1 MQKPSWCFAV
11 NTMYSCPAARAKSMK
26 VFGSNFDGLNR
37 LGNSR
42 YSASLMP
49 PGVGV
54 IMGQE
59 ASTLASEYGPQW
71 MNMPNLASRY
81 QRVRSLAKLETNPRL
96 RINGSADPGS
106 ASLMKSR
113 REGEQ
118 AFTRVKCY
126 HDTCSHK
133 NGRDLYAGRA
143 MSGDPTHHAICARD
157 NVANRFHSHWAVCID
172 SQALQHN
179 FTIIISHRCEQAT
192 RAYNGRVLRYKM
204 RILIPVCYR
213 ARVT

>member
-1 MQKPSWCFAV
+1 MQKPSWCLVV
-11 NTMYSCPAARAKSMK
+11 NTKYSCPAARAKSIK
-26 VFGSNFDGLNR
+26 AFGSNFDGLNR

-49 PGVGV
+49 AGVGV

-118 AFTRVKCY
+118 AFTRVEMLSRHLLAQKRPG
-126 HDTCSHK
+126 S
-133 NGRDLYAGRA
+133 
-143 MSGDPTHHAICARD
+143 
-157 NVANRFHSHWAVCID
+157 VCG
-172 SQALQHN
+172 
-179 FTIIISHRCEQAT
+179 TGYER
-192 RAYNGRVLRYKM
+192 
-204 RILIPVCYR
+204 
-213 ARVT
+213 

>member
-1 MQKPSWCFAV
+1 MQKPSWCFVV

-81 QRVRSLAKLETNPRL
+81 QRVRSLAKPEPERNPRL
-96 RINGSADPGS
+96 RINGSDDPAS
-106 ASLMKSR
+106 ASRMKRR

-118 AFTRVKCY
+118 ALTRPEML
-126 HDTCSHK
+126 S
-133 NGRDLYAGRA
+133 
-143 MSGDPTHHAICARD
+143 
-157 NVANRFHSHWAVCID
+157 
-172 SQALQHN
+172 
-179 FTIIISHRCEQAT
+179 
-192 RAYNGRVLRYKM
+192 
-204 RILIPVCYR
+204 
-213 ARVT
+213 

>member
-1 MQKPSWCFAV
+1 MQKPSWCFVV

-26 VFGSNFDGLNR
+26 VCGSNFDGLNR

-49 PGVGV
+49 AGVGV

-81 QRVRSLAKLETNPRL
+81 QRVRSLDKPEPNPRL
-96 RINGSADPGS
+96 RINGSDHPAS

-118 AFTRVKCY
+118 A
-126 HDTCSHK
+126 
-133 NGRDLYAGRA
+133 L
-143 MSGDPTHHAICARD
+143 
-157 NVANRFHSHWAVCID
+157 
-172 SQALQHN
+172 
-179 FTIIISHRCEQAT
+179 T
-192 RAYNGRVLRYKM
+192 RAEMLSRHLLVQNRSGSPSRSISFSSSAHERPGNDYFSDPDFRPGIVS
-204 RILIPVCYR
+204 
-213 ARVT
+213 A

>member
-1 MQKPSWCFAV
+1 
-11 NTMYSCPAARAKSMK
+11 MK

-81 QRVRSLAKLETNPRL
+81 QRVRSLAKPEPNPRL
-96 RINGSADPGS
+96 RINGSDDPAS
-106 ASLMKSR
+106 ASFMKPR

-118 AFTRVKCY
+118 VLTKAEMLSRHPHAQNRLGSLKGHC
-126 HDTCSHK
+126 TCAARRLASCVTLSLK
-133 NGRDLYAGRA
+133 KPGILADL
-143 MSGDPTHHAICARD
+143 
-157 NVANRFHSHWAVCID
+157 
-172 SQALQHN
+172 L
-179 FTIIISHRCEQAT
+179 T
-192 RAYNGRVLRYKM
+192 RAANDLTV
-204 RILIPVCYR
+204 
-213 ARVT
+213 A